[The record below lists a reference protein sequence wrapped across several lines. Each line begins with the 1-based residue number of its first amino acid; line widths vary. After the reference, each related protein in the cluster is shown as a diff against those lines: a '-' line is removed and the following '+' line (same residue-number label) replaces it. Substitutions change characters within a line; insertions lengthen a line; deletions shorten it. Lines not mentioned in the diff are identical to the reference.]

1 MAVPYKLNYF
11 EIESG
16 LGTTS
21 TFLHKGDLTANR
33 IIKIGGTSND
43 ILLGDGSTGSLSGK
57 QNTITLTTSG
67 TSGAATLIGATL
79 NIPNYSP
86 DLTGYVTLGT
96 TQTITG
102 AKTFGATITSNRI
115 NATATGSGAAVISA
129 LAFDNAVAG
138 SFSNTTTF
146 LQNNPTLFVQ
156 QGGDGRIALFQSG
169 TANVVIESDG
179 DINGIKD
186 LTLTSAIKKSTIG
199 ATYTYDLPNANGTI
213 ALVGGAGVG
222 TVTSVAALTLGTTGT
237 DLSSTVADG
246 TTTPVIT
253 LNVPTAS
260 ATNRGALSSA
270 DWSVFNGKQAAGNY
284 ITSLT
289 GEATAS
295 GPGAA
300 SVTLDNTAV
309 IGKVLTGLNITGG
322 TVVSTD
328 SILTAFGKLQNE
340 LNGLIGGSVYQGTWN
355 ANTNTPTLTSS
366 VGTKGHY
373 YIVSVAGS
381 TNLNGIT
388 EWSIGDWAI
397 YDGSAW
403 QKVDNTDAVVTVNG
417 YSGIVSLVTG
427 DVLEGAGTLPGR
439 PSQLY
444 FTDARARAAISLTT
458 TGSSGAATYDNGTG
472 VLNIPNYGSALS
484 GYVPY
489 TGATANLD
497 LGTFDITTDIVNLNQ
512 LKAVGSGGLN
522 IYSNSGTH
530 IALLG
535 GGGGAGTTFYG
546 GIIGTSASFS
556 SSGSSDTVGI
566 THPSGSGIA
575 LNITKS
581 GNGEGI
587 YVNKLS
593 GSGNAVT
600 IVGTLNA
607 TTLVKN
613 GGTSSQFLKAD
624 GSVDSTSYGTGSVTS
639 VAAITLGTSG
649 FDLSS
654 TVANGTTT
662 PVITLNVPNASEV
675 ARGVITTGT
684 QRIGGTKTF
693 DSGLKITTGTSTA
706 IISATSFSGDRSYG
720 FPTSAGFLTTT
731 VSEISSGI
739 AKFDSGNRL
748 LQAVAGTDYVVP
760 SALSAYLPLSGGTL
774 TGALTGTSA
783 TFTGNLFTGGTFRLT
798 QSSTVDIQAYTGS
811 AYSNLNY
818 DAASHNWQ
826 TSGGT
831 AKMVLNSSGNLGL
844 GVTPSA
850 WGTNDKSI
858 DIGGSNSSTVTGLNV
873 MSIGKNAYFDGSNWR
888 YTQSSIIST
897 LYQQSFL
904 GNHVWYNAPSGTAG
918 NAISFTQAMTLNAS
932 GNLGIGTTSPGAKLN
947 VSGGDIIID
956 NTTTTALRL
965 NPSSS
970 SFQATIYLSEGG
982 STKWEFGKSSSTPNF
997 YFYSYGTSSE
1007 VFKLNYSTGAA
1018 TFSSTL
1024 QSGAI
1029 TIKDGGNNGQGT
1041 LNFGSTNGYFIQ
1053 GGADYT
1059 AMNFYT
1065 NATERMRI
1073 TSGGDVLIGST
1084 SAISTRQE
1092 LRVGGNSAGSRI
1104 SLGLNGTNYSALVTD
1119 SGGNVYLANEYN
1131 DSAIK
1136 LLMINYNNGVYLS
1149 QSATSWTA
1157 NSDERLKDI
1166 NGTIENAVDK
1176 LLTLRAVNFSW
1187 KKDENKKEVLGLIAQ
1202 DVEKVFPQIID
1213 KNKIVS
1219 QNTNNKDE
1227 TEYLGVRYTEL
1238 IPVLV
1243 KAIQEQQAQIE
1254 ELKALIN
1261 K

>member
-237 DLSSTVADG
+237 DLSSTVANG

-309 IGKVLTGLNITGG
+309 IGKVLTGLNVTGG
-322 TVVSTD
+322 TVASTD
-328 SILTAFGKLQNE
+328 SILTALGKVQNQI
-340 LNGLIGGSVYQGTWN
+340 NGLIGGSIYQGTWN
-355 ANTNTPTLTSS
+355 ATTNTPALASS
-366 VGTKGHY
+366 VGTNGYY
-373 YIVSVAGS
+373 YIVNVAGS

-388 EWSIGDWAI
+388 DWQVGDWAI
-397 YDGSAW
+397 FNGGVW
-403 QKVDNTDAVVTVNG
+403 QKVDNTDAVITVNG

-427 DVLEGAGTLPGR
+427 DVLEGAGSLPGR

-472 VLNIPNYGSALS
+472 VLNIPNYGSALT
-484 GYVPY
+484 GYV
-489 TGATANLD
+489 TLDTAQTITAAK
-497 LGTFDITTDIVNLNQ
+497 TFST
-512 LKAVGSGGLN
+512 SGG
-522 IYSNSGTH
+522 
-530 IALLG
+530 
-535 GGGGAGTTFYG
+535 
-546 GIIGTSASFS
+546 
-556 SSGSSDTVGI
+556 SDTLI
-566 THPSGSGIA
+566 INHSSGSGIA
-575 LNITKS
+575 LNITKG

-587 YVNKLS
+587 YVNKTS
-593 GSGNAVT
+593 GTGNAVT
-600 IVGTLNA
+600 IIGTLNA
-607 TTLVKN
+607 TTLVKS

-662 PVITLNVPNASEV
+662 PVITLNVPTASSI
-675 ARGVITTGT
+675 ARGVLSSADWTTFNNKQPAGSYVTTNTVQSITGN
-684 QRIGGTKTF
+684 KTF
-693 DSGLKITTGTSTA
+693 SGSTLRVDVVGTSA
-706 IISATSFSGDRSYG
+706 ISSFTNNSTSWSYSPSLNSVGFNNSNNFYIANVNGNGGIFTFSNPATVVSYAFPATSGTIAL
-720 FPTSAGFLTTT
+720 TS
-731 VSEISSGI
+731 
-739 AKFDSGNRL
+739 N
-748 LQAVAGTDYVVP
+748 
-760 SALSAYLPLSGGTL
+760 LSAYLPLSGGTL
-774 TGALTGTSA
+774 TGALGGTSA
-783 TFTGNLFTGGTFRLT
+783 TFSGAVQSTSFNGVDNISLVAQNINTNGTVLTLNSAGTVGTIKLQTNSTDRLT
-798 QSSTVDIQAYTGS
+798 LT
-811 AYSNLNY
+811 
-818 DAASHNWQ
+818 
-826 TSGGT
+826 
-831 AKMVLNSSGNLGL
+831 SSGNLGL

-850 WGTNDKSI
+850 WDAGWLGGNTNSLE
-858 DIGGSNSSTVTGLNV
+858 IGQLGSTVSAGAGGLV
-873 MSIGKNAYFDGSNWR
+873 IGNNIIFNSGAYKYARTFPATYYIQNTSAGQHQWF
-888 YTQSSIIST
+888 T
-897 LYQQSFL
+897 
-904 GNHVWYNAPSGTAG
+904 APSGTAG
-918 NAISFTQAMTLNAS
+918 NAISFTQAMTLDAS
-932 GNLGIGTTSPGAKLN
+932 GNLGIGTTSPTSLLELKQSNLPRITLLKTGVLSWY
-947 VSGGDIIID
+947 VG
-956 NTTTTALRL
+956 
-965 NPSSS
+965 NPT
-970 SFQATIYLSEGG
+970 Q
-982 STKWEFGKSSSTPNF
+982 
-997 YFYSYGTSSE
+997 GTS
-1007 VFKLNYSTGAA
+1007 NN
-1018 TFSSTL
+1018 FS
-1024 QSGAI
+1024 
-1029 TIKDGGNNGQGT
+1029 
-1041 LNFGSTNGYFIQ
+1041 
-1053 GGADYT
+1053 
-1059 AMNFYT
+1059 
-1065 NATERMRI
+1065 
-1073 TSGGDVLIGST
+1073 IG
-1084 SAISTRQE
+1084 
-1092 LRVGGNSAGSRI
+1092 
-1104 SLGLNGTNYSALVTD
+1104 TD
-1119 SGGNVYLANEYN
+1119 SGGNTEILTLTNTGNVGIGTTSPGAKLEVVSSGGSQLLIGFAGNSQNYYDANTHYFRGTFGGAGGNVLIGTTTDNGAKLQVNGGVFINGVTSNVLISHGEKFIPLSGPNSVHSFDVATEFPSLAISGNVLGVTMFLTIFGSGGSVY
-1131 DSAIK
+1131 SAIATIARNSGGTWSAYGLTAITSTAS
-1136 LLMINYNNGVYLS
+1136 LLSSITGSGTTITINTSAGSYVGVKV
-1149 QSATSWTA
+1149 TA
-1157 NSDERLKDI
+1157 I
-1166 NGTIENAVDK
+1166 T
-1176 LLTLRAVNFSW
+1176 
-1187 KKDENKKEVLGLIAQ
+1187 Q
-1202 DVEKVFPQIID
+1202 
-1213 KNKIVS
+1213 
-1219 QNTNNKDE
+1219 
-1227 TEYLGVRYTEL
+1227 
-1238 IPVLV
+1238 
-1243 KAIQEQQAQIE
+1243 
-1254 ELKALIN
+1254 
-1261 K
+1261 